1 VKSAPRPASPV
12 SDPDPARCIEPGA
25 RRLEGAQAPS
35 SISRLAPHPSSP
47 VEVAAAVILREDGRF
62 LLGQRPAGKVYAGY
76 WEFPGGKI
84 EAGEAPLPALTR
96 ELREELGV
104 EVDTAYPW
112 LTRDY
117 DYAHAA
123 VRLRFFRVVKWSG
136 TVHGRESQRFVWQS
150 PDAISVDPLLP
161 ANAPILRALR
171 LPPVYAI
178 THAAGLGRAELLRR
192 LEQALARG
200 LKLVQVREKEMDGK
214 ALRDFAARAIG
225 LAHAHGARVLVN
237 GNLHVARELGA
248 DGVHLTSAQLKE
260 IRQRPDIGLVGASC
274 HDAGELAQAQ
284 ALGADLVVLGP
295 VAPTPS
301 HPGAAGLGWARFAAL
316 LKDYPLPVYA
326 LGGLTPADLET
337 ACRHGAHGISMMRG
351 AWS

>member
-1 VKSAPRPASPV
+1 MSAQR
-12 SDPDPARCIEPGA
+12 I
-25 RRLEGAQAPS
+25 
-35 SISRLAPHPSSP
+35 
-47 VEVAAAVILREDGRF
+47 EVAAAVIQRDDGCF

-84 EAGEAPLPALTR
+84 ERGEQPLSALRR
-96 ELREELGV
+96 ELHEELGIDI
-104 EVDTAYPW
+104 ERAYPW

-123 VRLRFFRVVKWSG
+123 VRLRFFRVVEWSG
-136 TVHGRESQRFVWQS
+136 AMHGRESQRFVWQS

-178 THAAGLGRAELLRR
+178 TYAAELGPAELLRR

-200 LKLVQVREKEMDGK
+200 LRLLQVREKDMREGE
-214 ALRDFAARAIG
+214 LRDLAARVIG

-237 GNLHVARELGA
+237 GSPQLARELGA

-260 IRQRPDIGLVGASC
+260 TRLRPELGLVGASC
-274 HDAGELAQAQ
+274 HDADELARAQ
-284 ALGADLVVLGP
+284 ALGADLAVLGP

-316 LKDYPLPVYA
+316 LKDCPLPVYA
-326 LGGLTPADLET
+326 LGGLRPADLET
-337 ACRHGAHGISMMRG
+337 AWRHGAHGISMMRG
-351 AWS
+351 AWPD

>member
-1 VKSAPRPASPV
+1 MSASRQPSAV
-12 SDPDPARCIEPGA
+12 SR
-25 RRLEGAQAPS
+25 QPS
-35 SISRLAPHPSSP
+35 LR
-47 VEVAAAVILREDGRF
+47 VEVAAAVITRPDGRF

-84 EAGEAPLPALTR
+84 EAGEAPLPALKR
-96 ELREELGV
+96 ELHEELGI
-104 EVDTAYPW
+104 EIETAYPW

-136 TVHGRESQRFVWQS
+136 TLRGRESQRFVWQS
-150 PDAISVDPLLP
+150 PDAIPVDPLLP

-171 LPPVYAI
+171 LPSVYAI
-178 THAAGLGRAELLRR
+178 THGAELGAAELLRR

-200 LKLVQVREKEMDGK
+200 LRFLQVREKDMREGE
-214 ALRDFAARAIG
+214 LRDLAARVIG

-237 GNLHVARELGA
+237 ANVQLARELGA

-260 IRQRPDIGLVGASC
+260 TRRRPELRLVGASC
-274 HDAGELAQAQ
+274 HDADELARAH
-284 ALGADLVVLGP
+284 ALGADFAVLGP
-295 VAPTPS
+295 VLPTPT

-316 LKDYPLPVYA
+316 LKDCPLPVYA
-326 LGGLTPADLET
+326 LGGLGPADLET
-337 ACRHGAHGISMMRG
+337 AWRHGAHGISMMRA